1 MSWKIKRRLR
11 EQLEREHGYFS
22 FPTGTR
28 RSFALVYPN
37 SYFVGMSNLGLH
49 IIYDLLNRRSD
60 TACERFF
67 LPSGEE
73 QREHERTGTPLLS
86 LENQQPLHRFSLI
99 GFAVSFEMDYFN
111 LLRILQLGKIK
122 LLAAERGEQDAIVLA
137 GGPCATFN
145 PEPLSLFVDAFVI
158 GEGEVV
164 MPALMD
170 AYDAAVRQ
178 GLSRA
183 ELLHALS
190 KVEGVY
196 VPSLYEHDYDE
207 AGRLCAIRPAAG
219 APSRV
224 TRQWVRDLDEFP
236 AHTVVVTDDT
246 EFNLYL
252 IETARGC
259 GRHCRFCMAGYCFR
273 QPRNRSLKVL
283 EKEVQE
289 AKKYEKR
296 IGLMGAAISDYPE
309 IDALC
314 RDILAENLGM
324 SVASFRADSVTEE
337 LVASLSRSGLR
348 TITLAPE
355 AGSVRMRKIINKGI
369 EEEHLRHTVDLALQA
384 GIRQFRLYLMIGL
397 PYEEEEDI
405 KAIVDMT
412 VRLHEH
418 IRAKKEHAQI
428 TLSINPFIPKPF
440 TPFQWLPM
448 ADEKWV
454 KDAMKTIRK
463 GLAPYR
469 SIRIIAES
477 PKSAYVQGVLARGDR
492 RVARALRRAFLAGGA
507 KSFKRALKE
516 EGLSCADFLQVRHAE
531 DAVFPWDALDMGFP
545 KQYLYRELQRAAA
558 LQYTKP
564 CFSGCTRCGVCD
576 TMEEKHVSAQT

>member
-11 EQLEREHGYFS
+11 EQLEREQGYFS

-49 IIYDLLNRRSD
+49 IIYDLLNRRPD

-67 LPSGEE
+67 LPSDEE
-73 QREHERTGTPLLS
+73 QHEHERTGTPLLS

-111 LLRILQLGKIK
+111 LLRILQLGKVK

-164 MPALMD
+164 MPSLMD

-178 GLSRA
+178 DLSRA

-196 VPSLYEHDYDE
+196 VPSLYAHDYDE
-207 AGRLCAIRPAAG
+207 SGRLCAIRPAAG

-314 RDILAENLGM
+314 RDILAEDLGM

-412 VRLHEH
+412 VHALSVAADGGREMGQGCDEDDSQGASVLQEHPHHRRIAQERLCAG
-418 IRAKKEHAQI
+418 RARARRPPRRSRPAPRLPRGRREIVQACAEGRGAFLCG
-428 TLSINPFIPKPF
+428 LSAGAARRRCGIPVGCARHGISQAIP
-440 TPFQWLPM
+440 LPR
-448 ADEKWV
+448 A
-454 KDAMKTIRK
+454 
-463 GLAPYR
+463 
-469 SIRIIAES
+469 AES
-477 PKSAYVQGVLARGDR
+477 GGAAIYETLLFGMHT
-492 RVARALRRAFLAGGA
+492 LRRL
-507 KSFKRALKE
+507 
-516 EGLSCADFLQVRHAE
+516 
-531 DAVFPWDALDMGFP
+531 
-545 KQYLYRELQRAAA
+545 
-558 LQYTKP
+558 
-564 CFSGCTRCGVCD
+564 
-576 TMEEKHVSAQT
+576 